1 MNENL
6 LQNAISPILESP
18 LSLREQR
25 LILNQM
31 FALAVSNISENE
43 TDNFT
48 AKKLMPVY
56 LAISEVLENL
66 AEKE

>member
-6 LQNAISPILESP
+6 LTLIRPITENP
-18 LSLREQR
+18 LSLKEQR

-31 FALAVSNISENE
+31 FALAVSNIPDNE

-48 AKKLMPVY
+48 AKKMMPVF
-56 LAISEVLENL
+56 LSLSEFLENVSQI
-66 AEKE
+66 E